1 MTHLGYL
8 LVGWGLTIGSGVL
21 YSVHLV
27 RRGRTLAARVSTSRQ
42 RWMTADDQ

>member
-21 YSVHLV
+21 YSILLI
-27 RRGRTLAARVSTSRQ
+27 RRGRALATRVPTSRR
-42 RWMTADDQ
+42 RWMNADDQ